1 MKEHELY
8 FNFKKTIVD
17 DEYNKW
23 EITQM
28 KRKIEIEPQLRE
40 LLIKSDEDTKSKGT
54 VRINKHLLEAF
65 KVYTNHMDININVL
79 LHSFI
84 KDYILNNERAKGYFQ

>member
-28 KRKIEIEPQLRE
+28 KKKIEIEPQLRE
-40 LLIKSDEDTKSKGT
+40 LLIKSDEDKVSKSS

-65 KVYTNHMDININVL
+65 KVYTKQMDISIDLL
-79 LHSFI
+79 LHTFI
-84 KDYILNNERAKGYFQ
+84 KDYILNNERAKDYI